1 MLQKNQSTNKA
12 ASHSTAGFT
21 LLEVI
26 ITAGMVGILSAIAAP
41 SWVTFVSRQ
50 QLNIAQDQMYRA
62 MQSTKSNAELHKM
75 TWQLSLQENKGVV
88 QWAVHAAE
96 SGTFIPSGVQWN
108 NLDPNIQVYKDK
120 NNKGKCETTLDQQ
133 IQRCPSNGPW
143 RVQFN
148 YKGNTNGQLGQ
159 LTLTTKNGGKA
170 KSCVY
175 VSTLIGTVRTGK
187 EHSKANDSK
196 KYCY

>member
-12 ASHSTAGFT
+12 ASHSTSGFT
-21 LLEVI
+21 LLELI

-41 SWVTFVSRQ
+41 SWLTFVNRQ
-50 QLNIAQDQMYRA
+50 HLSIGQDQIYRA
-62 MQSTKSNAELHKM
+62 MQSTKSNAELQKL
-75 TWQLSLQENKGVV
+75 TWQLSIQENNGRV
-88 QWAVHAAE
+88 QWAVHPAQ
-96 SGTFIPSGVQWN
+96 SGTFIPSGIPWN
-108 NLDPNIQVYKDK
+108 DLDPSLQVDKSK